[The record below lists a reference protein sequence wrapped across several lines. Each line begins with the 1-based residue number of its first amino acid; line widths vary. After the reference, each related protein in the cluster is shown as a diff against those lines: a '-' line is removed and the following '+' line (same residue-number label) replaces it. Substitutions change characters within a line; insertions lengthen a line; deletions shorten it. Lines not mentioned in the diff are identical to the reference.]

1 MRDPI
6 DIRYARN
13 GEIALGYTVI
23 GEGPLDL
30 VYVPA
35 FGGLEVM
42 NESRPYA
49 AFLSRLSSFARVI
62 VVDRRG
68 QGVSD
73 RYAPTDLPTLE
84 DLVDDLVAV
93 LDDVGSER
101 AVLLGYSDA
110 GAQCA
115 MCAATYPDRVL
126 GLILYAVAARGT
138 QAPDYPWQWSEAEW
152 EEYLAGA
159 TAWGTL
165 DYAVESMPLFAPS
178 YVGNAEQL
186 AWWVRQMRVAT
197 SPGAQLAQELVFRD
211 TDIRDLL
218 PAIGV
223 PTLVM
228 HRTNDRVEPVGAGR
242 YVADRI
248 PAAQFVEL
256 EGGDHWPWAG
266 DQSALI
272 EEVRT
277 FAQSVERDN
286 EAAATRVLASVLFTD
301 IVDSTAQAAALGDRR
316 WGELRGLHD
325 RIVRNQLARHRGTEI
340 KTMGDGFLA
349 TFDGPARAVRCALAI
364 CEGEKAIGIEVRAGL
379 HTGEVELESGDIAGL
394 AVALGARVGALAGPG
409 EVLVSSTVKDLVVGS
424 GLAFDDRGEHELKGV
439 PGSWRLYTAL
449 GEVDHSR
456 SEPFSGQRASV

>member
-1 MRDPI
+1 MKDRL

-13 GEIALGYTVI
+13 GEIALGYSVF
-23 GEGPLDL
+23 GDGPLDL
-30 VYVPA
+30 VYVPV
-35 FGGLEVM
+35 FGGLETM
-42 NESRPYA
+42 SESRPYA
-49 AFLSRLSSFARVI
+49 AFLGRLSSFARVI

-73 RYAPTDLPTLE
+73 RYSPTDLPALE

-93 LDDVGSER
+93 LDDAGSER
-101 AVLLGYSDA
+101 AVLFGYSDS

-126 GLILYAVAARGT
+126 GLVLYAVAARGT
-138 QAPDYPWQWSEAEW
+138 QAPDYPWQWSEMEW

-159 TAWGTL
+159 TGWGTL
-165 DYAVESMPLFAPS
+165 DYASESMPLFAPS

-186 AWWVRQMRVAT
+186 AWWARQMRVAT

-228 HRTNDRVEPVGAGR
+228 HRTDDQVEPVGAGR

-248 PAAQFVEL
+248 PGAHFVEL

-266 DQSALI
+266 DQSALV
-272 EEVRT
+272 EEVQR
-277 FAQSVERDN
+277 FARSVIEDHD
-286 EAAATRVLASVLFTD
+286 AVTSRVLASVLFTD

-316 WGELRGLHD
+316 WRELRELHD
-325 RIVRNQLARHRGTEI
+325 RIVRNQLARNRGREI

-364 CEGEKAIGIEVRAGL
+364 CEAERAVGVDVRAGL
-379 HTGEVELESGDIAGL
+379 HTGEVELESGGDIAGL
-394 AVALGARVGALAGPG
+394 AVAIGARVGALAGAG

-424 GLAFDDRGEHELKGV
+424 GLIFDDRGEHELKGV
-439 PGSWRLYTAL
+439 PGSWRLYSAL
-449 GEVDHSR
+449 GEGEHSR
-456 SEPFSGQRASV
+456 SAAPSGAVPV